1 MYASS
6 RNVPSDP
13 DDYHLTNRLDFV
25 DAASV
30 NLSRIF
36 LGINI
41 ECISCHDGAGHL
53 EPLNYYLAERKRA
66 DFQSQAAFLG
76 KFRLISSVNRGF
88 ATDPQDSILDDEAPG
103 YNSGNDAPF
112 YTPAESRFPRDGK
125 AHQPAFLLTGE
136 KPKPGENPRM
146 ALARIAP
153 THIQF
158 SRAAV
163 NLIWSKLMVVG
174 FVEPYDG
181 FDMARLDPKNP
192 PPKPWTLQPTNP
204 ELLDA
209 LANDFR
215 SNNFSLHRL
224 MKTIMKSNA
233 YQLSAQFPGAW
244 KDAYIPYYARRFVRV
259 LTGSEVADA
268 IAQATDRPYQF
279 GRDNRYRADME
290 VQQDVQRAEWV
301 KQLAQPVAVRSA
313 AREGNEIY
321 ALLQAF
327 FEGSREGPAVLGN
340 NATAVQA
347 MLMMGSSVVN
357 SRAQAING
365 SRVQKLLQ
373 SGKTD
378 AELLDELFLAALSR
392 LPMANERE
400 VALQLMEKDRKDA
413 AEKIQWALL
422 NTTEFLLNH

>member
-1 MYASS
+1 
-6 RNVPSDP
+6 
-13 DDYHLTNRLDFV
+13 
-25 DAASV
+25 
-30 NLSRIF
+30 
-36 LGINI
+36 
-41 ECISCHDGAGHL
+41 
-53 EPLNYYLAERKRA
+53 
-66 DFQSQAAFLG
+66 
-76 KFRLISSVNRGF
+76 
-88 ATDPQDSILDDEAPG
+88 
-103 YNSGNDAPF
+103 
-112 YTPAESRFPRDGK
+112 
-125 AHQPAFLLTGE
+125 
-136 KPKPGENPRM
+136 
-146 ALARIAP
+146 
-153 THIQF
+153 
-158 SRAAV
+158 
-163 NLIWSKLMVVG
+163 MVVG

-215 SNNFSLHRL
+215 SNNFSLHRVI
-224 MKTIMKSNA
+224 KTIMKSNA

-279 GRDNRYRADME
+279 GANDRNRAAMAAME
-290 VQQDVQRAEWV
+290 VQQDVKKAEWV
-301 KQLAQPVAVRSA
+301 KQLSEPISVRTA
-313 AREGNEIY
+313 GKEGNEIY

-347 MLMMGSSVVN
+347 MLMMASSVVN
-357 SRAQAING
+357 SRVQATNG

-378 AELLDELFLAALSR
+378 SEVLDELFLATLSR
-392 LPMANERE
+392 RPMPNELQ